1 MGGDARPHD
10 AKDADGRPAL
20 VHEEHVWNLALGSN
34 MDVEKLKTR
43 HPRGC
48 RPIAPLVAGVPATVP
63 GWTLAFDLLAM
74 PPIEPAMAAAVA
86 NPAAGAGGGG
96 GSGVLHGILY
106 KLTTE
111 DYCTLSISEGCC
123 NRAGVGNA
131 SSSYMEVVVEVIPYP
146 AHSLVQNG
154 LIPTRVY
161 ATVFALRKPPTVPLI
176 TRNLYPSQ
184 RYLNLLIKGAKDAN
198 LDSVYLEHLKAH
210 PVARPVEG
218 RMRGLARFFYIGY
231 FPMTSR
237 KWLTAFARL
246 VFRSAICYIYV
257 RRERAHLARQSA
269 LEWLWHAVFVL
280 YMIPLACFG
289 FLKALATGRP
299 VLRIA
304 RGLPE

>member
-1 MGGDARPHD
+1 MGGDARPYD
-10 AKDADGRPAL
+10 AADADGRPAL

-43 HPRGC
+43 QPRGC
-48 RPIAPLVAGVPATVP
+48 RPIAPLLAGVPATVP

-86 NPAAGAGGGG
+86 TPAAGANGGG
-96 GSGVLHGILY
+96 GVLHGILY

-111 DYCTLSISEGCC
+111 DYCTLSMSEGCC

-131 SSSYMEVVVEVIPYP
+131 SSSYMEVVVEVFPYP
-146 AHSLVQNG
+146 THELVQNG
-154 LIPTRVY
+154 KIPTRVF
-161 ATVFALRKPPTVPLI
+161 ATVFALRIPPTVPLI

-184 RYLNLLIKGAKDAN
+184 RYLNLLIKGAKEAN
-198 LDSVYLEHLKAH
+198 LDSVYLEHLRAH
-210 PVARPVEG
+210 PAARPVEG

-231 FPMTSR
+231 FPMISK
-237 KWLTAFARL
+237 KWLVAFARL
-246 VFRSAICYIYV
+246 VFRSVICAVYV
-257 RRERAHLARQSA
+257 RRERAHFARQSA
-269 LEWLWHAVFVL
+269 WEWFWHAFLVV
-280 YMIPLACFG
+280 YMVPLAFFG